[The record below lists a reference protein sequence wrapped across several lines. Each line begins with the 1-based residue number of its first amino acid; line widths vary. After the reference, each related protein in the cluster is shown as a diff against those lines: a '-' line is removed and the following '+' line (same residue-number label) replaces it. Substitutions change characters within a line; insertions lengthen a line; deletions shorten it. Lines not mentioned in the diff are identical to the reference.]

1 MGAYLI
7 FEGFLY
13 YFGSREH
20 NVKSACVVRIWGNKG
35 SKKVPSGHLG
45 QEDFPSRQVTFHSH
59 LPDVQGNWE
68 VVFH

>member
-1 MGAYLI
+1 MLLEYGAI
-7 FEGFLY
+7 
-13 YFGSREH
+13 RA
-20 NVKSACVVRIWGNKG
+20 K
-35 SKKVPSGHLG
+35 KKVPSGHPG